1 MKGAVKARVR
11 ITTFVLCRNSQEQVG
26 TTTNTRKTASKI
38 ATNGSLTMNKKLSN
52 GGLSAGHLPPAR
64 QTLVGGRLWPE
75 EALDED
81 TVDDV
86 DSTDA
91 DIEHY
96 ATLRLPLNFPSAP
109 NETLLLLQ

>member
-52 GGLSAGHLPPAR
+52 GGVSGVSGQPPTR
-64 QTLVGGRLWPE
+64 QTLLGPRIWPE
-75 EALDED
+75 ESLDED
-81 TVDDV
+81 TVDDI
-86 DSTDA
+86 DNTDA

-96 ATLRLPLNFPSAP
+96 ATLR
-109 NETLLLLQ
+109 